1 MERKVRQVHLN
12 AALCYKDN
20 SRHFVTS
27 KVTFHSDSKIL
38 LDLLRKYRKKCE
50 KTIFFNHRKKTV
62 DRNMEE
68 EKNQAL
74 AGIDPQFFVL
84 GDLCLILFGQSISQW
99 SGKYI
104 RSTKKNFIPSGDRTQ
119 DLWIRSPTR
128 YPLR

>member
-1 MERKVRQVHLN
+1 
-12 AALCYKDN
+12 
-20 SRHFVTS
+20 
-27 KVTFHSDSKIL
+27 
-38 LDLLRKYRKKCE
+38 
-50 KTIFFNHRKKTV
+50 
-62 DRNMEE
+62 MEE